1 MPHDIAGDCLHPQA
15 GADSR
20 DGDKSHQSCIRRG
33 AMSLSRTVRAVPNA
47 RTIAQHPVLGELHA
61 QLMLMRDAALI
72 SQEEFD
78 GVVRG
83 FQQWLWRHLGL
94 VALASLT

>member
-1 MPHDIAGDCLHPQA
+1 
-15 GADSR
+15 
-20 DGDKSHQSCIRRG
+20 
-33 AMSLSRTVRAVPNA
+33 
-47 RTIAQHPVLGELHA
+47 LHA

-94 VALASLT
+94 AALASLA

>member
-1 MPHDIAGDCLHPQA
+1 
-15 GADSR
+15 
-20 DGDKSHQSCIRRG
+20 
-33 AMSLSRTVRAVPNA
+33 MSLSRTVRTVPSA
-47 RTIAQHPVLGELHA
+47 RTIAQHPVFGELHV

-94 VALASLT
+94 VALASLA